1 MLRTLVVP
9 LDGSELAERALP
21 YAVRVA
27 SASGGRLV
35 LVRAGHHAEVG
46 EVTSYLAGVAEKVAT
61 RVPVQTTPA
70 FGHAAAEILDTVKRF
85 GADEIVMATHGRT
98 GLTHMLYGS
107 IAEAVLA
114 HSRVPVLL
122 VHARPGEA
130 APAPFHPTS
139 ARILVP
145 LDGSAF
151 SEAALPVAVDV
162 LGTAG
167 ELVLVCVVSP
177 DDHVEL
183 DERGKVVA
191 YLDQQDKGARGEARD
206 YLRRIAGQLTQRDPD
221 LHVACEVRLGDAANS
236 IVVTQIDRGADL
248 VVMATHGRTGLSR
261 SVMGSVAG
269 AVLRTGTTPVLLVRP
284 TGLDGAARPTTSKPK
299 GPSFIVA

>member
-35 LVRAGHHAEVG
+35 LVRVGHHAEVG
-46 EVTSYLAGVAEKVAT
+46 DITLYLASVAEKVAT
-61 RVPVQTTPA
+61 RVPVQTAPA
-70 FGHAAAEILDTVKRF
+70 FGQAAVEILDTVKRF

-98 GLTHMLYGS
+98 GLPHMLYGS
-107 IAEAVLA
+107 VSEAVLA
-114 HSRVPVLL
+114 HSSVPVFL

-130 APAPFHPTS
+130 APPPFDPAS

-145 LDGSAF
+145 LDGSRF
-151 SEAALPVAVDV
+151 SEAALSVGVDV

-167 ELVLVCVVSP
+167 ELVLVCVVAP
-177 DDHVEL
+177 ADEVEL
-183 DERGKVVA
+183 NDRGQVVE
-191 YLDQQDKGARGEARD
+191 YLDQEEEGARGEALD
-206 YLRRIAGQLTQRDPD
+206 YLRRIASQLKQSDPD
-221 LHVACEVRLGDAANS
+221 LHVACEVRIGDAANG
-236 IVVTQIDRGADL
+236 IVVAQIDRAADL

-284 TGLDGAARPTTSKPK
+284 TGLDGAARPTTSKRR
-299 GPSFIVA
+299 SFIVA